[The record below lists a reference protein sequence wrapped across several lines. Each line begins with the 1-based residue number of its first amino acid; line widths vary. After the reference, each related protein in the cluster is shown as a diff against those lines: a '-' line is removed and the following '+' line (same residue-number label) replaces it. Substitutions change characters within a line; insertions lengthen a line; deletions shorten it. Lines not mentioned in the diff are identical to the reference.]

1 MEPHIYKYRFGRSA
15 YYGAAVYLALFGL
28 LGWWLYHLYEG
39 GYLSAWF
46 TSFIGAIIALMAL
59 SIPRKIVVTEDR
71 VEIRCLLDITEV
83 RRDEIASVRRV
94 EPRRMKWFIPIFG
107 GYGFF
112 GYYGHFLDLR
122 RFDRVR
128 LYASEWLRLLHGR
141 RPARGRTDPAGRKPP
156 RRRGRRRGG
165 RGAHGAG
172 NRNGTGGIRQG
183 IRSMPDRA

>member
-1 MEPHIYKYRFGRSA
+1 
-15 YYGAAVYLALFGL
+15 
-28 LGWWLYHLYEG
+28 
-39 GYLSAWF
+39 
-46 TSFIGAIIALMAL
+46 MAL

-128 LYASEWLRLLHGR
+128 LYAPE
-141 RPARGRTDPAGRKPP
+141 RTNFVEIT
-156 RRRGRRRGG
+156 
-165 RGAHGAG
+165 H
-172 NRNGTGGIRQG
+172 IHE
-183 IRSMPDRA
+183 